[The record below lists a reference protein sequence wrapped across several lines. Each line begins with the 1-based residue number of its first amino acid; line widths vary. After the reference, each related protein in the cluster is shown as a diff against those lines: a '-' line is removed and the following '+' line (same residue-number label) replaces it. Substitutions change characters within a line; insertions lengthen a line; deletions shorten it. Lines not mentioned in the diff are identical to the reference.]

1 MWNASDASL
10 PPNTAMSTV
19 NSGGIAATL
28 LGTGATSLLSSGA
41 KDVDIYM
48 GNACVWSGMLPSESD
63 PQLSLKEGCPSDRKV
78 ESSQPIQTYHYVSS
92 SHHSNSNMGIV
103 QGDGN
108 ATGGSSAGGFVV
120 FRAPSAVVRLSSSS
134 SAGVENKTI
143 PSSSSVSSSNLAV
156 GHADDGSVTVGTM
169 QGYQAAVAAIAMK
182 KQTSSSSSSSPPTH
196 EARLSLLSTET
207 AQMDGD
213 KPLWLVGLRP
223 PSASAVPST
232 SSVVANDS
240 AGVAIGLGL
249 PNRPFSSGRRR
260 ATEMMTA
267 EDTTQPPQPQP
278 HPPSQPN
285 YDGESSSSSY
295 IPSSLMAKNMEN
307 DDPTTNTTLSS
318 SRSSRRLRPRGDND
332 TSVETTNLPTNHLT
346 LTTGRRNNTKEV
358 RDDDDQLRRSLDAM
372 NLSDRFNRGR
382 LSHAASMTR
391 LEMGAS
397 VDMGAAEGHLEDGME
412 GGVGVLGSY
421 SVDHMIPSSSL
432 AEGGVGGITRVR
444 SGRRASNA
452 RASNEVEEH
461 YDKDKDKDKDKD
473 TVNLKQSPASAATTS
488 AAKRESRAR
497 RIEVR
502 RSMQRYSLILPNTV

>member
-28 LGTGATSLLSSGA
+28 LGTGATSLLSSAA

-63 PQLSLKEGCPSDRKV
+63 PQLSLKEGNPSDRKV

-92 SHHSNSNMGIV
+92 SHHSNSNMGIF

-108 ATGGSSAGGFVV
+108 ATGGSSAGGFVG
-120 FRAPSAVVRLSSSS
+120 FRAPSAVVRLSSSSSS

-182 KQTSSSSSSSPPTH
+182 KQTSSSSSPLTH

-232 SSVVANDS
+232 SSVVANDG

-382 LSHAASMTR
+382 LSHATSMTK
-391 LEMGAS
+391 LEMGS
-397 VDMGAAEGHLEDGME
+397 SMDMGVSEGHLEDAVE
-412 GGVGVLGSY
+412 GGVLGSY

-461 YDKDKDKDKDKD
+461 YDKDKDKH
-473 TVNLKQSPASAATTS
+473 TVNLKQSPASAASNS

-502 RSMQRYSLILPNTV
+502 RLMH